1 MTLLG
6 KRIES
11 RRQADRLVRLISKLM
26 PAIKCNRTL
35 SKISSP
41 SICVELSRFP
51 QNCFSRTL
59 RTVRLN
65 LDHES
70 TGPHLASI
78 NTSRSSRSRTCA
90 REEWS
95 TLDVCQRILS
105 DRPVSSNIWHSP
117 DKPPSSSFCAR
128 VYRITE
134 KLTYIRFVQRR
145 KLILETVVLRY
156 LAKRVALTEPRAAKP
171 AVPW

>member
-1 MTLLG
+1 MNYRRRPWCSDHRQLVTC
-6 KRIES
+6 
-11 RRQADRLVRLISKLM
+11 RQADRLVRLIS
-26 PAIKCNRTL
+26 KCNRTL

-59 RTVRLN
+59 HTVWLN

-78 NTSRSSRSRTCA
+78 IPKSQIYSQVDLGLAHARSGR
-90 REEWS
+90 
-95 TLDVCQRILS
+95 LDVCQRILS

-117 DKPPSSSFCAR
+117 DKPSSSSFCAR
-128 VYRITE
+128 VYRFPE
-134 KLTYIRFVQRR
+134 QLSYVRFAQRR

-156 LAKRVALTEPRAAKP
+156 CQGWVVFNPS
-171 AVPW
+171 VQ